1 MLSTYE
7 LWIRYHWKSEL
18 WSDRKC
24 KDKVLHNN
32 LVSDDPWKK
41 LWCLSFHKTR
51 ATKLFIAGF
60 RKFDICTLNFLSF
73 SNDSDILFRPWN
85 EWIQISNETNGFNHN
100 FNDRNLGLIILRQIW
115 VWFIWNWHFDITLQ
129 HCLYKRFLVLKILAD
144 LVLSETVYHQFH
156 FWLSWHISCIQSTHR
171 LLNENP

>member
-100 FNDRNLGLIILRQIW
+100 FNDRNLGLIILRHMVYIKLAFW
-115 VWFIWNWHFDITLQ
+115 YHLATL
-129 HCLYKRFLVLKILAD
+129 LI
-144 LVLSETVYHQFH
+144 
-156 FWLSWHISCIQSTHR
+156 
-171 LLNENP
+171 